1 MEEIMM
7 RYEKYMATAHMLA
20 TFSDTWKYQH
30 DSDSYQKWFPEPF
43 TSSLENEFLDYDSS
57 KELKRERVLVTLLSS
72 ICGSQMDFELLTF
85 CDDLDYHPLNNEVEI
100 LMEQVLPINFVYS
113 YDNCEWLDNDSL
125 QSILYDYFDFNISED
140 SDIADYEMLAYKKC
154 TYTAVFFQYATSD
167 DASIIEETFSLN
179 AIQSLIDSYVYTFNG
194 TYKDMPGIL
203 AVLCISPPYYANTGI
218 VTDAYDYMCIPTA
231 IYLMGLSDSR
241 RSRRKT
247 HEQY

>member
-1 MEEIMM
+1 MM

-20 TFSDTWKYQH
+20 TFSDTWTYQH

-85 CDDLDYHPLNNEVEI
+85 CDDLDYHPLSYAVER
-100 LMEQVLPINFVYS
+100 LMEQVLPIKFVYS

-194 TYKDMPGIL
+194 TYKDCL
-203 AVLCISPPYYANTGI
+203 LYTSPSPRDRG
-218 VTDAYDYMCIPTA
+218 
-231 IYLMGLSDSR
+231 
-241 RSRRKT
+241 
-247 HEQY
+247 